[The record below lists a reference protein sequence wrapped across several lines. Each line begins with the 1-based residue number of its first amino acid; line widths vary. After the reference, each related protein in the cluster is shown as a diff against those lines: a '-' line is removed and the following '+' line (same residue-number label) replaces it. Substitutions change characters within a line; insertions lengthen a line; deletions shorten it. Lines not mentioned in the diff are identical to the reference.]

1 MHKHIHVYFGRVK
14 VDRFP
19 RDECQRES
27 SANAV
32 APRHSAIAN
41 SSSQSTADIKHPK
54 ENREHLEST
63 LFFPFFL
70 RARQLLAVPTSLVR
84 PLLDGL
90 HFPELPRLAPKVDDE
105 KALNGLGQF
114 FFLFFWHHAS
124 HLRTQVAKCS
134 RFFSAIRMTMR
145 WTNRFDSVSPSRS
158 VGQRPSTSS
167 FDALRSTP
175 G

>member
-1 MHKHIHVYFGRVK
+1 MPARILGQCSRPSTFRYRQLVVAI
-14 VDRFP
+14 DRRYQTP
-19 RDECQRES
+19 KRE
-27 SANAV
+27 
-32 APRHSAIAN
+32 
-41 SSSQSTADIKHPK
+41 QG
-54 ENREHLEST
+54 T
-63 LFFPFFL
+63 LRIDAFLSFFFL

>member
-70 RARQLLAVPTSLVR
+70 RARQLLAVPTSLIR

-124 HLRTQVAKCS
+124 HLRTQVAKCR
-134 RFFSAIRMTMR
+134 RFFSVGVGPI
-145 WTNRFDSVSPSRS
+145 DSTPFPLAGLLANGRS
-158 VGQRPSTSS
+158 FSSSS